1 MLLALHKKV
10 PLCRSDAFV
19 SSVYVAVI
27 EMHQCFVTIG
37 LLGLWFMFVYL
48 SGPGAAMF
56 AVWADAL
63 LPFIQ
68 GPQNNGEGILL
79 RKELLT
85 LASMVC
91 A

>member
-1 MLLALHKKV
+1 
-10 PLCRSDAFV
+10 
-19 SSVYVAVI
+19 
-27 EMHQCFVTIG
+27 
-37 LLGLWFMFVYL
+37 MFVYL